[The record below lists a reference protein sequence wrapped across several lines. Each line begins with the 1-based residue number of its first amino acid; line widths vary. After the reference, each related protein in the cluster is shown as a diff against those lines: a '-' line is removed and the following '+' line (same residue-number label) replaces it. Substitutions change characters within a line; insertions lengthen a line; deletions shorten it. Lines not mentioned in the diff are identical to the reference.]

1 MAKTKTVT
9 ARQIEALLPFVRMF
23 EIMGFQCGE
32 CPQSE
37 PDSPHGSIIPGFGAT
52 DPVASFVDALH
63 DHGWIMR
70 AFDWSAWQDDAA
82 RYRASPELVAS
93 ADAETIR
100 KLLTSHVRKDR
111 ECQGHLAAQFESG
124 HILALLRRLK
134 EIAAAWARQIDRP
147 AL

>member
-1 MAKTKTVT
+1 MAKAKAIT
-9 ARQIEALLPFVRMF
+9 ARQIEALLPFVRTF

-37 PDSPHGSIIPGFGAT
+37 SDSPHGSIIPGFGAT
-52 DPVASFVDALH
+52 DPVANFLGTLY
-63 DHGWIMR
+63 DHGWIES
-70 AFDWSAWQDDAA
+70 FDWSAWQDAAA
-82 RYRASPELVAS
+82 RYAASPELVAS
-93 ADAETIR
+93 ADADTIR

-134 EIAAAWARQIDRP
+134 AIAAARA
-147 AL
+147 

>member
-9 ARQIEALLPFVRMF
+9 APQIEALLPFVRTF
-23 EIMGFQCGE
+23 EIMGFRCGE

-63 DHGWIMR
+63 DHGWIE
-70 AFDWSAWQDDAA
+70 AFDWNAWQDDAA
-82 RYRASPELVAS
+82 HYVASPKLVAS

-134 EIAAAWARQIDRP
+134 EIAATRSKPIDRP
-147 AL
+147 AR

>member
-9 ARQIEALLPFVRMF
+9 ARQIEALLPFVRTF

-63 DHGWIMR
+63 DHGWIE
-70 AFDWSAWQDDAA
+70 AFDWNAWQDDAD
-82 RYRASPELVAS
+82 RYVASPELVAA
-93 ADAETIR
+93 ADAEAIR

-111 ECQGHLAAQFESG
+111 ECQGHLARQFESG

-134 EIAAAWARQIDRP
+134 EIAATQAKRIDRP
-147 AL
+147 AR

>member
-1 MAKTKTVT
+1 MAKTKVVT
-9 ARQIEALLPFVRMF
+9 APQIEALLPFVRTF

-52 DPVASFVDALH
+52 DPVAGFVAALH
-63 DHGWIMR
+63 DHGWIE
-70 AFDWSAWQDDAA
+70 AFDWNAWQEDAA
-82 RYRASPELVAS
+82 RYVASPELVGS

-111 ECQGHLAAQFESG
+111 DCHSHLAAQFESG

-134 EIAAAWARQIDRP
+134 EIAAARSR
-147 AL
+147 

>member
-9 ARQIEALLPFVRMF
+9 ARQIEALLPFVRTF

-52 DPVASFVDALH
+52 DPVASFVAALH
-63 DHGWIMR
+63 DHGWIE
-70 AFDWSAWQDDAA
+70 AFDWNAWQDDAA
-82 RYRASPELVAS
+82 QYMASPELVAA

-100 KLLTSHVRKDR
+100 KLLTSHLRKDR

-134 EIAAAWARQIDRP
+134 EIAATRARRIDRP
-147 AL
+147 AR